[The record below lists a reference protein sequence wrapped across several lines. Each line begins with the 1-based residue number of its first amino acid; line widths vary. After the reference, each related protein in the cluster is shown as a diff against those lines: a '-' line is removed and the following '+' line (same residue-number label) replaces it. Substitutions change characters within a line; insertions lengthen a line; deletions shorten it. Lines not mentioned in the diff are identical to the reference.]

1 MVEHR
6 TLYFRRKLFA
16 LLHDPQLKALYQYKN
31 GKGPWQQVAE
41 LYHHGEELESWWQAH
56 QGVISDHIAAASDRL
71 TIRDIYKDAEQL
83 GGRTQVEVRHP
94 LSGEKQNIQ
103 IWNQLTEGQLEEIQ
117 NRIIPYEQVR
127 HGDPEKAFWWFWRF
141 YPQLVVQETGINA
154 PSALLL
160 PADTRIPDCAIH
172 DHNSIVSA
180 LAGALF
186 PPEWKP
192 SDSVSHADLLL
203 FTFSPVQEFIKSSRK
218 LLDFW
223 SGSYLLHYLSAR
235 LCWFIAERYGPDAVI
250 TPSLWGQEIID
261 AWILKKFPEFECY
274 FQEIE
279 RLDTRNSQG
288 STPVSRFQD
297 RISTSLSTAG
307 FPNVITALVPREKG
321 KEFAAE
327 LAQEM
332 HKIWKEI
339 GIKVRDHI
347 RERCIQSL
355 NDRGS
360 EIWEKIAPSMGTT
373 EGSHINYKREFEKW
387 KQPSNW
393 EWNKLWEAQLD
404 HTWESYWTLVPLGDP
419 DKPLK
424 GKTKDPDYM
433 SWKKAQQ
440 TLAQSRGELPT
451 NPEEKAYGSLNVGT
465 WWGSLQARLGQSIQA
480 IKNTRTWQIPV
491 APGERSTLSGM
502 YSAVH
507 PNLLYRDQ
515 FCEGAGLPAGSL
527 RMFWNLM
534 GEVYPGLFN
543 GSEMLNAVE
552 LTKRMAWKY
561 GGIAESLGVAEEE
574 DDLENLIRFPNLSS
588 IAAARFAHDAPDK
601 VKQYWHMLEKQIRQV
616 LPEYRDR
623 FGSLTRR
630 PFQVPKTDEQISPQ
644 GGDQPYNGVMFSSKW
659 LVDDLGLGDSEAKDL
674 RKAMDQA
681 HQQVGLTG
689 GSPSDWWVIV
699 LADGDNM
706 GKYVSGSKLHPYEKY
721 LATGVADKLRK
732 RGDEWVQLLD
742 PEPKDGFPVKKR
754 MGPATHVGLNRALL
768 DFSNRLVPYLTE
780 KRFCGR
786 VVYSG
791 GDDVMALL
799 PLEDLPEYL
808 LSLRAAWS
816 GKADPKGEFRS
827 QGGFWH
833 PQPGKVL
840 AGLPNRPLFTMGKE
854 ATMSIGVVIAN
865 KGIPLP
871 TVLENLWE
879 AEKNRAKKLPGKDG
893 LCFRVIYQSGNTL
906 EALMKGDLLEKWWA
920 WLQRGPELDLGPVLH
935 RLAEELPQRCVISEN
950 NRLFELA
957 TTTILAR
964 RDRSEELK
972 TIRDPL
978 VNWINAWEKWVL
990 DVQDKSEA
998 LGTTPADLG
1007 NILRFSAFWVDK
1019 KKQRNDW
1026 INKPKKTA
1034 EIQGG

>member
-1 MVEHR
+1 MVELR

-56 QGVISDHIAAASDRL
+56 QGVIADHIAAASDRL
-71 TIRDIYKDAEQL
+71 TIRGIYKDAEQL
-83 GGRTQVEVRHP
+83 GGLTQLEVRHP
-94 LSGEKQNIQ
+94 LSGEPQNIQ
-103 IWNQLTEGQLEEIQ
+103 IWNQLTEGQLEEIL
-117 NRIIPYEQVR
+117 NRVIPYEQVR

-186 PPEWKP
+186 PREWKS

-279 RLDTRNSQG
+279 RLDTLQG

-307 FPNVITALVPREKG
+307 FPNVITALVPREEG

-327 LAQEM
+327 LTEKM
-332 HKIWKEI
+332 KEIWKEI

-347 RERCIQSL
+347 RERCIQAL
-355 NDRGS
+355 NERGS
-360 EIWEKIAPSMGTT
+360 EIWEKIAPSMGTS
-373 EGSHINYKREFEKW
+373 EGSHINYEREFEKW

-393 EWNKLWEAQLD
+393 EWNKLWEAQLE

-419 DKPLK
+419 DKPLQAN
-424 GKTKDPDYM
+424 TKDSGYK
-433 SWKKAQQ
+433 SWKESQQ
-440 TLAQSRGELPT
+440 TLAQSRVELPT
-451 NPEEKAYGSLNVGT
+451 HPEEKAYGNLNVGT

-534 GEVYPGLFN
+534 AQVYPGLFN

-601 VKQYWHMLEKQIRQV
+601 VKQYWHMLEKQMRQV

-659 LVDDLGLGDSEAKDL
+659 LVDDLGLQDPDDIPLL
-674 RKAMDQA
+674 RSAVDHA

-706 GKYVSGSKLHPYEKY
+706 GKYVSGSRLHPYETY
-721 LATGVADKLRK
+721 LAEGVAEQLKNK
-732 RGDEWVQLLD
+732 GPEWQQLL
-742 PEPKDGFPVKKR
+742 KNVKKR

-840 AGLPNRPLFTMGKE
+840 AGLPNRPLFTMGE
-854 ATMSIGVVIAN
+854 GATMSIGVVIAN

-906 EALMKGDLLEKWWA
+906 EALMKGDLLEKWWD
-920 WLQRGPELDLGPVLH
+920 WLQQGPEMDLGPVLH
-935 RLAEELPQRCVISEN
+935 RLAEELPLRCEVSRN

-957 TTTILAR
+957 TTVILSR

-972 TIRDPL
+972 AIRDPL
-978 VNWINAWEKWVL
+978 VSWINAWEDLAFKF
-990 DVQDKSEA
+990 QDKPEG

-1007 NILRFSAFWVDK
+1007 NLLRFSAFWVDK
-1019 KKQRNDW
+1019 KKQRDDW
-1026 INKPKKTA
+1026 INKPKEMSFTTV
-1034 EIQGG
+1034 